1 MASTRLSKTFSGNGD
16 RQKFTFSAWIKR
28 TTNSQ
33 SFLWTAGSYSS
44 SSMTQ
49 WLFDNDG
56 TLGLYD
62 YNSSGSVLSN
72 VVTTRKF
79 KDTSAWYHFV
89 IRVDTTQSTA
99 ADRIRIYVNGVQETS
114 FSATNYP
121 GQNDNYIYSESI
133 TAQYIGQRADQGN
146 TSSFEGLM
154 THIHWTDGY
163 SYDASS
169 FGETDST
176 SGIWKPKTAP
186 SVTYGTNGYFLKM
199 ENSAAMGTD
208 SSGNSNTFTVT
219 GTLTQIIDTPSNNF
233 ATLNVAPSV
242 EIGSSAFYEYGGTNV
257 RSSTSNWVAGVSGI
271 YLNQGKWYFEMQPG
285 ATTDAE
291 FGIAGE
297 SKIQNGG
304 TSGGVNGRLFYYED
318 NKGYA
323 YAYSAANGQ
332 IYFSTPSDGT
342 QTASYGNSFGTSDF
356 VGCFADLDN
365 NKLYFS
371 KNGTIQNSGTGYTI
385 QSGIYYAFG
394 ANSYN
399 ANTSLNFGNGTFKG
413 VKLTGTTYADA
424 NGEGIFKYS
433 PNQGGASNFDSA
445 AKNFYAINT
454 KNIKEF
460 G

>member
-28 TTNSQ
+28 TTTSQ
-33 SFLWTAGSYSS
+33 SFLWTSGSYSS

-72 VVTTRKF
+72 VVTNRKF
-79 KDTSAWYHFV
+79 RDTSAWYHIV

-176 SGIWKPKTAP
+176 SGIWKPKTSP

-208 SSGNSNTFTVT
+208 SSGNSNTFATS
-219 GTLTQIIDTPSNNF
+219 GTLTQNADTPSNNF
-233 ATLNVAPSV
+233 STLNPLDAPYPGQSPTYSNGALTGAGT
-242 EIGSSAFYEYGGTNV
+242 ETGFLAGASSFAV
-257 RSSTSNWVAGVSGI
+257 SS
-271 YLNQGKWYFEMQPG
+271 GKWY
-285 ATTDAE
+285 AE
-291 FGIAGE
+291 F
-297 SKIQNGG
+297 KLTVG
-304 TSGGVNGRLFYYED
+304 TSSLQAMGVITTPVGDLENSALHDSAKFY
-318 NKGYA
+318 G
-323 YAYSAANGQ
+323 
-332 IYFSTPSDGT
+332 
-342 QTASYGNSFGTSDF
+342 
-356 VGCFADLDN
+356 VR
-365 NKLYFS
+365 
-371 KNGTIQNSGTGYTI
+371 
-385 QSGIYYAFG
+385 
-394 ANSYN
+394 
-399 ANTSLNFGNGTFKG
+399 GNGTKIQPGGGGGETASWTASWTTNDIISLALDMDNNRMYIAKNGQYADGAGAYNQAFTGSPAFLTLASDETYHFIGGSISTGSG
-413 VKLTGTTYADA
+413 VSLTMQANFGSGFFGTTAVASANADA
-424 NGEGIFKYS
+424 NGF
-433 PNQGGASNFDSA
+433 GAFE
-445 AKNFYAINT
+445 YAVPSGYYTLNT